1 MWMFYVIVAVVFF
14 ATFAMCIQQ
23 GLWNNTLTAIN
34 MLLSGVIAFGCYMPL
49 AKLAVDNGLE
59 QFTFLVDFLVIWLLY
74 VVAFV
79 ILHRVLCGLL
89 SKTKMRFKNPI
100 DTIGGPVM
108 AAVAGLLMSG
118 IVGASLFAAPFDEK
132 AFGGVF
138 LESRAPIT
146 NPDVLWL
153 NVAESM
159 MAPENLGTSKS
170 QFKMTEYQT
179 DFAKQRA
186 ALEKE
191 ESLRVKR

>member
-23 GLWNNTLTAIN
+23 GLWNNTLTTIN
-34 MLLSGVIAFGCYMPL
+34 MILSGVIAFGCYMPL
-49 AKLAVDNGLE
+49 ANLAVDNGLE
-59 QFTFLVDFLVIWLLY
+59 QYTFLVDFLSIWLLY

-79 ILHRVLCGLL
+79 LLHRVFSGQL
-89 SKTKMRFKNPI
+89 SKTRMRFKNPI
-100 DTIGGPVM
+100 DTIGGPLM

-118 IVGASLFAAPFDEK
+118 IVGASLNAAPFDEK

-159 MAPENLGTSKS
+159 MAPDNLGTSQS
-170 QFKMTEYQT
+170 RFTQTEFMS

-191 ESLRVKR
+191 ESLRVK